1 MRVPILATTTL
12 LLLCHVAGAGSAV
25 SAHDGKRGELR
36 GREMQATCDQSECIQ
51 DPTVYATQA
60 EAIAQLGDAGGYL
73 TSNAECSSGH
83 ESAVGSNPDQMGGT
97 GNLVGSSCADAGKF
111 GIWEQDC
118 KDRADLEGV
127 TYQQTLTPNS
137 DFPSGCWRFWSMGG
151 IGSARY
157 YYNAYVG
164 TTTRD
169 CESSEIFTC
178 ACCNHYVGHK
188 ACSCPVIDSPAPS
201 PPPPVPPHL
210 VADECSGNGGASTPT
225 PICVDDPEGTEVAV
239 SARPPASEYTPA
251 FDWVIKT
258 RCCHLTRPA
267 TFCESQNSATNV
279 CYGSA
284 QTWAEAQQ
292 TCANDGRRLC
302 TVAELSNCCNTG
314 CNYDN
319 WLVWSED
326 ECLEPPSPPPPLP
339 SPPPPSPPPPLPSPP
354 PPSPP
359 PPSPSPPPPSPP
371 PPSPSPSPPPPSPS
385 PPPPSPSPPPSPP
398 APPPTGDEWYLGAHG
413 QNCNQVC
420 AAGGQVCDNLLG
432 RARQPDTDTKAKFLA
447 LLDTIR
453 DNHRYLGTI
462 PLPTFACNTYE
473 TKRWS
478 QNPSITP
485 SLGLCTSSVAIDH
498 DPGPNHGCSSTPDNT
513 VQRLCLCQWTS
524 PSTPP
529 STPPPPP
536 SPMPPFMPAVDPDPT
551 GDPVYL
557 EGWYWSTRSDQGTD
571 PNTCDAA
578 CTHYGLL
585 CDQELGAVHARRARP
600 RVHRQLRHAAGGR
613 RARRVSGHRRPGQH
627 QLGPRVR
634 PRLER
639 GGRKRPVPGGQ
650 RRLRVGRVGDP
661 VAHPLVPGQ
670 RGRLLNSSDKRH
682 GDVQLCLQLVAGP
695 SAQAPAVLLHSA
707 TLAAV
712 TAIAAAA
719 DPLERLQCGAGR
731 NARRVDREPSA

>member
-354 PPSPP
+354 PPSP
-359 PPSPSPPPPSPP
+359 SPPPPL
-371 PPSPSPSPPPPSPS
+371 
-385 PPPPSPSPPPSPP
+385 
-398 APPPTGDEWYLGAHG
+398 AAAALAVALAAAALALAAAALALAAALAARAAAHG
-413 QNCNQVC
+413 RRVVLGRPRPKLQPGVRRWRPGLRQPPWQG
-420 AAGGQVCDNLLG
+420 APAGHRHKGQVS
-432 RARQPDTDTKAKFLA
+432 RAARHDPRQPPV
-447 LLDTIR
+447 
-453 DNHRYLGTI
+453 LG
-462 PLPTFACNTYE
+462 
-473 TKRWS
+473 
-478 QNPSITP
+478 
-485 SLGLCTSSVAIDH
+485 H
-498 DPGPNHGCSSTPDNT
+498 DPAAH
-513 VQRLCLCQWTS
+513 VCLQHVRNE
-524 PSTPP
+524 
-529 STPPPPP
+529 
-536 SPMPPFMPAVDPDPT
+536 AVVAEPLHHTEP
-551 GDPVYL
+551 
-557 EGWYWSTRSDQGTD
+557 RSL
-571 PNTCDAA
+571 
-578 CTHYGLL
+578 H
-585 CDQELGAVHARRARP
+585 
-600 RVHRQLRHAAGGR
+600 
-613 RARRVSGHRRPGQH
+613 
-627 QLGPRVR
+627 
-634 PRLER
+634 LER
-639 GGRKRPVPGGQ
+639 GHRPRPWPQ
-650 RRLRVGRVGDP
+650 S
-661 VAHPLVPGQ
+661 
-670 RGRLLNSSDKRH
+670 RLLVD
-682 GDVQLCLQLVAGP
+682 
-695 SAQAPAVLLHSA
+695 
-707 TLAAV
+707 
-712 TAIAAAA
+712 
-719 DPLERLQCGAGR
+719 
-731 NARRVDREPSA
+731 AR